1 MNKHEPVV
9 AEQTAKRWKA
19 VQAVSVVVSIVGI
32 VVLFAVNI
40 NLGATIIFSGA
51 ALNIFGK
58 LAARWRP
65 G

>member
-9 AEQTAKRWKA
+9 TEQTAKRWKA

-58 LAARWRP
+58 LVARWRP